1 MNCEKLSLNERINI
15 LKMILYFDESGL
27 KLSDIAETMKIPKT
41 DVRKDL
47 EVMSEEVKKDGIRLV
62 YENYKGYRLTGNKGD
77 LLVKRVGIIEDI
89 IRELKET
96 GDFFNREKSTTWHR
110 EEYFYGYIKYE
121 NMEITRKFLELIEK
135 ELSLKIDEGN
145 YNRVFS
151 YILMLINFDELY
163 DNMEELLSRNFLF
176 HTPEYLAV
184 ERILGKLFREN
195 DRKEKIK
202 EANLLLITDLI
213 MGIGVNGLKNDT
225 FYKWINEEA
234 VVEKIIEKVS
244 EMINLDLKEDR
255 ILITGLVDNL
265 KSSIYRINNDIQI
278 INSVFKDLIL
288 NRDKNIA
295 IVKKAIEETEKEFKI
310 NFTEYEIASMA
321 YQIKSSIKRT
331 KRKNIKKV
339 LLICGLGYGSSK
351 ILEESL
357 KENYELDIVD
367 IIPYYLADDLIPG
380 YKEVDFI
387 LSTIEIHRQFEVSY
401 GIPIIKINPIMQDE
415 DFERLAEYG
424 IEKNRT
430 SLSLKKL
437 VSIIESN
444 AEINDK
450 QKLIENLKDGIFM
463 SLNKLYVFKVT
474 ENGMEKKLN
483 THDIDFEDKIVND
496 IQKTGHTLRKL
507 LKKESV
513 KFIEGAEDWKEAI
526 LQSGNL
532 LVSNRKVTSE
542 YVKEMIELVEKHGP
556 YIVIEEGIAM
566 PHAGISENVLETGI
580 SLLVVK
586 ERVALPEGRNA
597 NIFLSFAAK
606 NKNDNIDIMN
616 DLFELITKHKFIDEV
631 SKMKSYGQLE
641 QYFKEVVK

>member
-27 KLSDIAETMKIPKT
+27 KLSDIAGTMEIPKT

-47 EVMSEEVKKDGIRLV
+47 EVMSEELGKDGIRLV
-62 YENYKGYRLTGNKGD
+62 YENYKGYKLTGNKGD

-96 GDFFNREKSTTWHR
+96 GDFFNREKSAAWHK

-121 NMEITRKFLELIEK
+121 NMEITRKFLELIGN
-135 ELSLKIDEGN
+135 ELNLKIDEEN

-184 ERILGKLFREN
+184 ERILGKLFKEN

-202 EANLLLITDLI
+202 KVNLLLITDLI

-288 NRDKNIA
+288 NREKNIA

-310 NFTEYEIASMA
+310 NFTDYEIASMA

-357 KENYELDIVD
+357 KENYDLDIVD

-430 SLSLKKL
+430 SVSLKKL
-437 VSIIESN
+437 ISIIESN

-450 QKLIENLKDGIFM
+450 QKLIDSLKD
-463 SLNKLYVFKVT
+463 
-474 ENGMEKKLN
+474 E
-483 THDIDFEDKIVND
+483 FEDKIVND

-507 LKKESV
+507 LKKENV
-513 KFIEGAEDWKEAI
+513 KFIERAEDWKEAI
-526 LQSGNL
+526 LQSGNS

-586 ERVALPEGRNA
+586 EKVALPEGRNA

-631 SKMKSYGQLE
+631 SKMKSYDQLE

>member
-265 KSSIYRINNDIQI
+265 KSLIYRINNDIQI

-450 QKLIENLKDGIFM
+450 QKLIENLKD
-463 SLNKLYVFKVT
+463 
-474 ENGMEKKLN
+474 E
-483 THDIDFEDKIVND
+483 FEDKIVND

-507 LKKESV
+507 LKKENV

-641 QYFKEVVK
+641 QYFKEVIK

>member
-47 EVMSEEVKKDGIRLV
+47 EVMSEEVKKDGIRLI

-401 GIPIIKINPIMQDE
+401 GIPIIKINPIIQDE

-450 QKLIENLKDGIFM
+450 QKLIENLKD
-463 SLNKLYVFKVT
+463 
-474 ENGMEKKLN
+474 E
-483 THDIDFEDKIVND
+483 FEDKIVND

-507 LKKESV
+507 LKKENM
-513 KFIEGAEDWKEAI
+513 KFIEGVEDWKEAI

-532 LVSNRKVTSE
+532 LVSNKKVTSE

-586 ERVALPEGRNA
+586 EKVALPEGRNA

>member
-27 KLSDIAETMKIPKT
+27 KLSDIAETMKIPKM

-135 ELSLKIDEGN
+135 ELNLKIDEGN

-176 HTPEYLAV
+176 HTPEYLVV
-184 ERILGKLFREN
+184 ERILGKLFKEN

-202 EANLLLITDLI
+202 KANLLLVTDLI

-310 NFTEYEIASMA
+310 NFTDYEIASMA

-357 KENYELDIVD
+357 KENYEIDIVD

-401 GIPIIKINPIMQDE
+401 GIPIIKINPIMQEE

-424 IEKNRT
+424 IEKNKANV
-430 SLSLKKL
+430 SLKKL
-437 VSIIESN
+437 ISIIESN

-450 QKLIENLKDGIFM
+450 QKLIDSLKD
-463 SLNKLYVFKVT
+463 
-474 ENGMEKKLN
+474 E
-483 THDIDFEDKIVND
+483 FEDKIVND

-507 LKKESV
+507 LKKENV
-513 KFIEGAEDWKEAI
+513 KFIERTEDWKEAI

-542 YVKEMIELVEKHGP
+542 YIKEMIELVEKHGP

-566 PHAGISENVLETGI
+566 PHAGISENVLETGV

-586 ERVALPEGRNA
+586 ERVVLPEGRNA

-641 QYFKEVVK
+641 QYFKEVIK

>member
-47 EVMSEEVKKDGIRLV
+47 EVMSEELGKDGIRLV

-176 HTPEYLAV
+176 HTPEYLAI
-184 ERILGKLFREN
+184 ECILGKLFREN

-357 KENYELDIVD
+357 KEYYELDIVD

-415 DFERLAEYG
+415 DFEKLAEYG

-450 QKLIENLKDGIFM
+450 QKLIENLKD
-463 SLNKLYVFKVT
+463 
-474 ENGMEKKLN
+474 E
-483 THDIDFEDKIVND
+483 FEDKIVND

-507 LKKESV
+507 LKKENV
-513 KFIEGAEDWKEAI
+513 KFIEKTEDWKEAI

>member
-27 KLSDIAETMKIPKT
+27 KLSDIAGTMEIPKT

-47 EVMSEEVKKDGIRLV
+47 EVMSEELGKDGIRLV
-62 YENYKGYRLTGNKGD
+62 YENYKGYKLTGNKGD

-96 GDFFNREKSTTWHR
+96 GDFFNREKSAAWHK

-121 NMEITRKFLELIEK
+121 NMEITRKFLELIGN
-135 ELSLKIDEGN
+135 ELNLKIDEEN

-184 ERILGKLFREN
+184 ERILGKLFKEN

-202 EANLLLITDLI
+202 KVNLLLITDLI

-265 KSSIYRINNDIQI
+265 KSSIYRISNDIQI

-288 NRDKNIA
+288 NRDKNIT

-310 NFTEYEIASMA
+310 NFTDYEIASMA

-401 GIPIIKINPIMQDE
+401 GIPIIKINPIMQEE
-415 DFERLAEYG
+415 DFERLTEYG
-424 IEKNRT
+424 IEKNKANV
-430 SLSLKKL
+430 SLKKL
-437 VSIIESN
+437 ISIIESN

-450 QKLIENLKDGIFM
+450 QKLIDSLKD
-463 SLNKLYVFKVT
+463 
-474 ENGMEKKLN
+474 E
-483 THDIDFEDKIVND
+483 FEDKIVND

-507 LKKESV
+507 LKKENV
-513 KFIEGAEDWKEAI
+513 KFIERAEDWKEAI

-532 LVSNRKVTSE
+532 LVSNRKVTLE
-542 YVKEMIELVEKHGP
+542 YIKEMIELVEKHGP

-586 ERVALPEGRNA
+586 EKVALPEGRNA

-631 SKMKSYGQLE
+631 SKMKSYGQFE
-641 QYFKEVVK
+641 QYFKEVIK

>member
-1 MNCEKLSLNERINI
+1 MNCEKLSLNERLNI

-27 KLSDIAETMKIPKT
+27 KLSDIAGTMEIPKA

-47 EVMSEEVKKDGIRLV
+47 EIMSEELKKDGIKLI
-62 YENYKGYRLTGNKGD
+62 YENYKGYKLTGNKGN
-77 LLVKRVGIIEDI
+77 LLVKRLEIIEDI

-96 GDFFNREKSTTWHR
+96 GDFFNSEDSGTWHS

-121 NMEITRKFLELIEK
+121 NLEITRNFLELIGK
-135 ELSLKIDEGN
+135 ELELEIHQEN

-163 DNMEELLSRNFLF
+163 DNKEELLSRNFLF

-184 ERILGKLFREN
+184 ERILGKLFKEN
-195 DRKEKIK
+195 DRKESPKK
-202 EANLLLITDLI
+202 AKLLLITDLI
-213 MGIGVNGLKNDT
+213 MGINISGLKDDI

-234 VVEKIIEKVS
+234 VAEEITDKIS
-244 EMINLDLKEDR
+244 NMINLNLREDK
-255 ILITGLVDNL
+255 ILITGFIDNL
-265 KSSIYRINNDIQI
+265 KFSIYRIKNDIQI

-288 NRDKNIA
+288 NKDKNIE
-295 IVKKAIEETEKEFKI
+295 IVKKAVEETEKEFKI
-310 NFTEYEIASMA
+310 NFTEYELAAMA
-321 YQIKSSIKRT
+321 YLVRASIKRT
-331 KRKNIKKV
+331 KRNNIKKV

-367 IIPYYLADDLIPG
+367 VIPYYLADDLIPA

-401 GIPIIKINPIMQDE
+401 GIPIIKINPVMQKE
-415 DFERLAEYG
+415 DFEKLAEYG
-424 IEKNRT
+424 IEKNKT
-430 SLSLKKL
+430 SVSLKKL
-437 VSIIESN
+437 ISIIEN
-444 AEINDK
+444 NTEIKDR
-450 QKLIENLKDGIFM
+450 QKLIDSLK
-463 SLNKLYVFKVT
+463 N
-474 ENGMEKKLN
+474 E
-483 THDIDFEDKIVND
+483 FEDRIIND
-496 IQKTGHTLRKL
+496 IQKTGYTLKKL
-507 LKKESV
+507 LKKENV
-513 KFIEGAEDWKEAI
+513 KFIDEAENWKEAI
-526 LQSGNL
+526 FQSGDL
-532 LVSNRKVTSE
+532 LVSNKKVTSE
-542 YVKEMIELVEKHGP
+542 YVQEMIELVEKHGP
-556 YIVIEEGIAM
+556 YIVLEEGIAM

-580 SLLVVK
+580 SLLVVNEK
-586 ERVALPEGRNA
+586 VSLPEGRNA

>member
-47 EVMSEEVKKDGIRLV
+47 EVMSEEVKKDGIRLI

-265 KSSIYRINNDIQI
+265 KSSIYRINNEIQI

-401 GIPIIKINPIMQDE
+401 GIPIIKINPIIQDE

-450 QKLIENLKDGIFM
+450 QKLIENLKD
-463 SLNKLYVFKVT
+463 
-474 ENGMEKKLN
+474 E
-483 THDIDFEDKIVND
+483 FEDKIVND

-507 LKKESV
+507 LKKENV

-532 LVSNRKVTSE
+532 LVSNKKVTSE

-586 ERVALPEGRNA
+586 EKVALPEGRNA

>member
-47 EVMSEEVKKDGIRLV
+47 EVMSEEVKKDGIRLI

-401 GIPIIKINPIMQDE
+401 GIPIIKINPIIQDE

-450 QKLIENLKDGIFM
+450 QKLIENLKD
-463 SLNKLYVFKVT
+463 
-474 ENGMEKKLN
+474 E
-483 THDIDFEDKIVND
+483 FEDKIVND

-507 LKKESV
+507 LKKENV
-513 KFIEGAEDWKEAI
+513 KFIERTEDWKEAI

-566 PHAGISENVLETGI
+566 PHAGISENVLETGV

>member
-27 KLSDIAETMKIPKT
+27 KLSDIAETMKIPKM

-47 EVMSEEVKKDGIRLV
+47 EVMSEEVKKDGIRLI

-121 NMEITRKFLELIEK
+121 NMEITRKFMELIEK

-176 HTPEYLAV
+176 HTPEYLAI

-310 NFTEYEIASMA
+310 NFTEYEIASMD

-331 KRKNIKKV
+331 KRKNINKV

-415 DFERLAEYG
+415 DFEKLAEYG

-450 QKLIENLKDGIFM
+450 QKLIENLKD
-463 SLNKLYVFKVT
+463 
-474 ENGMEKKLN
+474 E
-483 THDIDFEDKIVND
+483 FEDKIVND

-507 LKKESV
+507 LKKENV

>member
-47 EVMSEEVKKDGIRLV
+47 EVMSEELGKDGIRLV

-176 HTPEYLAV
+176 HTPEYLVV

-202 EANLLLITDLI
+202 KANLLLITDLI
-213 MGIGVNGLKNDT
+213 MGIGVNGLKDDT

-234 VVEKIIEKVS
+234 VVEEIIGKVS
-244 EMINLDLKEDR
+244 GMINLDLKEDR

-310 NFTEYEIASMA
+310 NFTDYEIASMA

-424 IEKNRT
+424 IEKNKANV
-430 SLSLKKL
+430 SLKKL
-437 VSIIESN
+437 ISIIESN

-450 QKLIENLKDGIFM
+450 QKLIDSLKD
-463 SLNKLYVFKVT
+463 
-474 ENGMEKKLN
+474 E
-483 THDIDFEDKIVND
+483 FEDKIVND

-507 LKKESV
+507 LKKENM
-513 KFIEGAEDWKEAI
+513 KFIEGVEDWKEAI

-580 SLLVVK
+580 ALLVVK
-586 ERVALPEGRNA
+586 EKVALPEGRNA

-631 SKMKSYGQLE
+631 SKMKSYDQLE

>member
-47 EVMSEEVKKDGIRLV
+47 EVMSEELGKDGIRLV

-151 YILMLINFDELY
+151 YILMLVNFDELY

-265 KSSIYRINNDIQI
+265 KSSIYRINNEIQI

-310 NFTEYEIASMA
+310 NFTDYEIASVA

-357 KENYELDIVD
+357 KENYEIDIVD

-401 GIPIIKINPIMQDE
+401 GIPIIKINPIMQEE

-424 IEKNRT
+424 IEKNKANV
-430 SLSLKKL
+430 SLKKL
-437 VSIIESN
+437 ISIIESN

-450 QKLIENLKDGIFM
+450 QKLIDSLKD
-463 SLNKLYVFKVT
+463 
-474 ENGMEKKLN
+474 E
-483 THDIDFEDKIVND
+483 FEDKIVND

-507 LKKESV
+507 LKKENV
-513 KFIEGAEDWKEAI
+513 KFIERTEDWKEAI

-542 YVKEMIELVEKHGP
+542 YVKEMIELVENHGP

-566 PHAGISENVLETGI
+566 PHAGISENVLETGV

-641 QYFKEVVK
+641 QYFKEVIK

>member
-27 KLSDIAETMKIPKT
+27 KLSDIAETMKIPKM

-176 HTPEYLAV
+176 HTPEYLAI

-357 KENYELDIVD
+357 KENYEIDIVD

-450 QKLIENLKDGIFM
+450 QKLIENLKD
-463 SLNKLYVFKVT
+463 
-474 ENGMEKKLN
+474 E
-483 THDIDFEDKIVND
+483 FEDKIVND

-507 LKKESV
+507 LKKENV

-631 SKMKSYGQLE
+631 SKMKSYGQLK
-641 QYFKEVVK
+641 QYFKEVIK

>member
-27 KLSDIAETMKIPKT
+27 KLSDIAGTMEIPKT

-47 EVMSEEVKKDGIRLV
+47 EVMSEELGKDGIRLV
-62 YENYKGYRLTGNKGD
+62 YENYKGYKLTGNKGD

-96 GDFFNREKSTTWHR
+96 GDFFNREKSAAWHK

-121 NMEITRKFLELIEK
+121 NMEITRKFLELIGN
-135 ELSLKIDEGN
+135 ELNLKIDEEN

-184 ERILGKLFREN
+184 ERILGKLFKEN

-202 EANLLLITDLI
+202 KVNLLLITDLI

-265 KSSIYRINNDIQI
+265 KSSIYRISNDIQI

-288 NRDKNIA
+288 NRDKNIT

-310 NFTEYEIASMA
+310 NFTDYEIASMA

-401 GIPIIKINPIMQDE
+401 GIPIIKINPIMQEE
-415 DFERLAEYG
+415 DFERLTEYG
-424 IEKNRT
+424 IEKNKANV
-430 SLSLKKL
+430 SLKKL
-437 VSIIESN
+437 ISIIESN

-450 QKLIENLKDGIFM
+450 QKLIDSLKD
-463 SLNKLYVFKVT
+463 
-474 ENGMEKKLN
+474 E
-483 THDIDFEDKIVND
+483 FEDKIVND

-507 LKKESV
+507 LKKENV
-513 KFIEGAEDWKEAI
+513 KFIERAEDWKEAI

-532 LVSNRKVTSE
+532 LVSNRKVTLE
-542 YVKEMIELVEKHGP
+542 YIKEMIELVEKHGP

-631 SKMKSYGQLE
+631 SKMKSYDQLK
-641 QYFKEVVK
+641 QYFKEVIK